1 MSFSKKI
8 VVFSDIH
15 DISGA
20 YIDVKPKDTW
30 GLLGSDAIITCS
42 VTLQKKGQY
51 VFWKKVHDAGS
62 EVITYDNQTM
72 KADKYEIQGQ
82 YDLIIKDVQM
92 EDEGHYDLD
101 AGDEVVRISLSV
113 AVPMQNMTVTWGGIM
128 PIEEGSEANL
138 TCNSTNSRPTANL
151 RWFHGSHD
159 ITEQASTNIKNTRVN
174 GSVDI
179 PYLCIAD
186 LPGYEAVR
194 TEIAFAPITEYCLY
208 AI

>member
-1 MSFSKKI
+1 MSGF
-8 VVFSDIH
+8 V
-15 DISGA
+15 
-20 YIDVKPKDTW
+20 
-30 GLLGSDAIITCS
+30 
-42 VTLQKKGQY
+42 
-51 VFWKKVHDAGS
+51 VHDAGS

-159 ITEQASTNIKNTRVN
+159 ITEQASTNIKNTRANGYGDTLSILKTVV

-194 TEIAFAPITEYCLY
+194 TEIAFAPITGGTSIGSCSWMLMFFLTLFGLLFNTS
-208 AI
+208 